1 MERAKVIEMIDS
13 GLIPDGS
20 DFNEVRNLSL
30 KYPYCSSFKVL
41 LAMGAKENDDLE
53 LKEFI
58 NMASIYVQDR
68 SKLYDRVVRDGLLRK
83 IEEGETASK
92 VIDDRV
98 PDESVTIPEEKPV
111 GQSQQKQANQTTEE
125 PIDSIVSKDPLE
137 EQIMAAA
144 VMQLGELEMENKLD
158 ETKDSDSTESS
169 HKEAEIKTE
178 EERTAG
184 GSAFS
189 RFLLNIDRGTNQSQP
204 EREIIEKFISEDR
217 KITPAKKAFFSP
229 TQMGKMSLMED
240 ESFIT
245 ETLAKIYERQGDF
258 KKAARAYK
266 NLSLKYPEKRRYF
279 AALQKRAEEQS

>member
-1 MERAKVIEMIDS
+1 MERAKIIEMIDS
-13 GLIPDGS
+13 GLIPGGS
-20 DFNEVRNLSL
+20 DFNEIRNLSQ

-41 LAMGAKENDDLE
+41 LAIGAKEKDDLE

-83 IEEGETASK
+83 IEEGESASK
-92 VIDDRV
+92 EIDNRI
-98 PDESVTIPEEKPV
+98 PDDSVTIYEEKAV
-111 GQSQQKQANQTTEE
+111 SQSQHNPVDQTAEE
-125 PIDSIVSKDPLE
+125 LDQTIILKDPLE

-144 VMQLGELEMENKLD
+144 VMQLGELEMENQLN
-158 ETKDSDSTESS
+158 ETEDSDSSESGQE
-169 HKEAEIKTE
+169 EAEKKTE
-178 EERTAG
+178 ERPISG

-189 RFLLNIDRGTNQSQP
+189 RFLLTIDRGTNQLQP

-240 ESFIT
+240 ESFVT

>member
-1 MERAKVIEMIDS
+1 MERAKIIEMIDS
-13 GLIPDGS
+13 GRIPDGS
-20 DFNEVRNLSL
+20 DFNEIRNLSL
-30 KYPYCSSFKVL
+30 KYPYCSAFKVL
-41 LAMGAKENDDLE
+41 LAMGAKEKDDLE

-83 IEEGETASK
+83 IEEGENTSEEA
-92 VIDDRV
+92 DDNV
-98 PDESVTIPEEKPV
+98 QDEPLTSLKDEIEAQSHKKSVD
-111 GQSQQKQANQTTEE
+111 QTTEE
-125 PIDSIVSKDPLE
+125 PLSIIPKDPLE

-144 VMQLGELEMENKLD
+144 VMQLGELEMESEFEENKD
-158 ETKDSDSTESS
+158 ADSKESTQV
-169 HKEAEIKTE
+169 E
-178 EERTAG
+178 EEKKTTKEPVTG
-184 GSAFS
+184 GSPFS
-189 RFLLNIDRGTNQSQP
+189 RFLLNIDRGTNRSQP

-229 TQMGKMSLMED
+229 AQMGKMSLMED
-240 ESFIT
+240 ESFVT
-245 ETLAKIYERQGDF
+245 ETLAQIYERQGDY

>member
-1 MERAKVIEMIDS
+1 MIDS

-20 DFNEVRNLSL
+20 DFNEIRNLSL

-41 LAMGAKENDDLE
+41 LAMGAKEKDDLE

-58 NMASIYVQDR
+58 NVAAVYVQDR

-83 IEEGETASK
+83 IEEGETASEE
-92 VIDDRV
+92 IDDRIQEDSLTEQEDEAIGRSQQKSV
-98 PDESVTIPEEKPV
+98 DQTADEPDESTIP
-111 GQSQQKQANQTTEE
+111 
-125 PIDSIVSKDPLE
+125 KDLLE

-144 VMQLGELEMENKLD
+144 VMQLGELEMESEL
-158 ETKDSDSTESS
+158 EEIKDSDSNESS
-169 HKEAEIKTE
+169 REEAEKKTE
-178 EERTAG
+178 EEKTTSS
-184 GSAFS
+184 SAFS
-189 RFLLNIDRGTNQSQP
+189 RFLLTIDRGINQPQP
-204 EREIIEKFISEDR
+204 ERKIIEKFISEDR

-229 TQMGKMSLMED
+229 TQMGKMSLIED
-240 ESFIT
+240 ESFVT

-258 KKAARAYK
+258 KKAAKAYK